1 MLPPLIPLSAAP
13 ITAQQD
19 PVRPTPDIP
28 PVAPVQPSSS
38 ESTIDMGER
47 DPEQAQLLLREEQ
60 RRQQRRR
67 RDRRVADRHD
77 EPDDE
82 GAEADARHASQQDP
96 YPGPAIPGDYLN
108 ADNTVPVVPIID
120 DEPRQGLWVDLKV

>member
-13 ITAQQD
+13 VTAQQD
-19 PVRPTPDIP
+19 PVKPTPSVP
-28 PVAPVQPSSS
+28 PVTPAQPSSN
-38 ESTIDMGER
+38 ESTIDMRQRE
-47 DPEQAQLLLREEQ
+47 PEEAQVLLREEQ

-67 RDRRVADRHD
+67 RDRRTADRHP
-77 EPDDE
+77 ELNADDD
-82 GAEADARHASQQDP
+82 AEQKP

>member
-19 PVRPTPDIP
+19 PVKQTPDIP
-28 PVAPVQPSSS
+28 PVTPVQPSSS
-38 ESTIDMGER
+38 ESTINMGER

-67 RDRRVADRHD
+67 RDRRTTDRHP
-77 EPDDE
+77 EMSEERVEE
-82 GAEADARHASQQDP
+82 GAQQQAQSSHS
-96 YPGPAIPGDYLN
+96 GPAIPGDFLN

>member
-13 ITAQQD
+13 VTAQQD

-38 ESTIDMGER
+38 ETTINMGER
-47 DPEQAQLLLREEQ
+47 DPEQAQLMLREEQ

-67 RDRRVADRHD
+67 RDRRTADRHPD
-77 EPDDE
+77 LNDDE
-82 GAEADARHASQQDP
+82 QAAQQNAHQ
-96 YPGPAIPGDYLN
+96 GPAMPGDYLN

>member
-13 ITAQQD
+13 VTAQQD
-19 PVRPTPDIP
+19 PVKPTPSVP
-28 PVAPVQPSSS
+28 PVTPAQPSSN
-38 ESTIDMGER
+38 ESTIDMRQRE
-47 DPEQAQLLLREEQ
+47 PEEAQVLLREEQ

-67 RDRRVADRHD
+67 RDRRTADRHPELKAD
-77 EPDDE
+77 HD
-82 GAEADARHASQQDP
+82 AEQELH
-96 YPGPAIPGDYLN
+96 PGPAMPGDYLN

>member
-13 ITAQQD
+13 VTAQQD
-19 PVRPTPDIP
+19 PVKPTPDIP
-28 PVAPVQPSSS
+28 PVTPAQPSSN
-38 ESTIDMGER
+38 ESTINMGQR

-67 RDRRVADRHD
+67 RDRRTSDRHP
-77 EPDDE
+77 ELGE
-82 GAEADARHASQQDP
+82 EAEQPAQQQAQ
-96 YPGPAIPGDYLN
+96 PGPAIPGDFLN

>member
-13 ITAQQD
+13 VTAQQD
-19 PVRPTPDIP
+19 PVKPTPDIP
-28 PVAPVQPSSS
+28 PVTPVQPSSS
-38 ESTIDMGER
+38 ETTINMGER

-67 RDRRVADRHD
+67 RDRRTADRHPDLD
-77 EPDDE
+77 E
-82 GAEADARHASQQDP
+82 DAPHAPQHA
-96 YPGPAIPGDYLN
+96 GPAMPGDYLN

>member
-13 ITAQQD
+13 VTAQQD
-19 PVRPTPDIP
+19 PVKPTPDIP

-38 ESTIDMGER
+38 DSTINMRER

-67 RDRRVADRHD
+67 RDRRAADRHPD
-77 EPDDE
+77 LSEDTLNEPQ
-82 GAEADARHASQQDP
+82 HA
-96 YPGPAIPGDYLN
+96 GPAMPGDYLN

-120 DEPRQGLWVDLKV
+120 DEPRQGLWVDLKI

>member
-19 PVRPTPDIP
+19 PVKPTPDIP
-28 PVAPVQPSSS
+28 PVKPVQPSSS
-38 ESTIDMGER
+38 ETTINMGAR

-67 RDRRVADRHD
+67 RDRSAADRH
-77 EPDDE
+77 PDLNE
-82 GAEADARHASQQDP
+82 GNEADARQTSQQHAHT
-96 YPGPAIPGDYLN
+96 GPAIAGDYLN

>member
-13 ITAQQD
+13 VTAQQD

-28 PVAPVQPSSS
+28 PVTPVQPSSS
-38 ESTIDMGER
+38 ETTINMGER
-47 DPEQAQLLLREEQ
+47 DPEQAQLMLREEQ

-67 RDRRVADRHD
+67 RDRRTADRH
-77 EPDDE
+77 PDLNEDE
-82 GAEADARHASQQDP
+82 GQAAQDSAHQ
-96 YPGPAIPGDYLN
+96 GPAMPGDYLN

>member
-13 ITAQQD
+13 VTAQQD
-19 PVRPTPDIP
+19 PVKATPDIP
-28 PVAPVQPSSS
+28 PVTPVQPSSN
-38 ESTIDMGER
+38 ESTINMGER

-67 RDRRVADRHD
+67 RDRRTADRHPDLD
-77 EPDDE
+77 E
-82 GAEADARHASQQDP
+82 DAQDAP
-96 YPGPAIPGDYLN
+96 PQPVHSGPAIPGDHLN

>member
-13 ITAQQD
+13 VTAQQD
-19 PVRPTPDIP
+19 PVKATPDIP
-28 PVAPVQPSSS
+28 PVTPVQPSSN
-38 ESTIDMGER
+38 ESTINMGER
-47 DPEQAQLLLREEQ
+47 DPEQAQLMLREEQ

-67 RDRRVADRHD
+67 RDRRTADRHPDLD
-77 EPDDE
+77 ED
-82 GAEADARHASQQDP
+82 AEQASSQQAHS
-96 YPGPAIPGDYLN
+96 GPAIPGDYLN

>member
-13 ITAQQD
+13 VTSQQD

-28 PVAPVQPSSS
+28 PVTAAQASASDNNIN
-38 ESTIDMGER
+38 TGQR
-47 DPEQAQLLLREEQ
+47 NPEEAQVLLREEQ

-67 RDRRVADRHD
+67 SDRRVVDRH
-77 EPDDE
+77 
-82 GAEADARHASQQDP
+82 GDP
-96 YPGPAIPGDYLN
+96 EEQTPAMSGDFLN

-120 DEPRQGLWVDLKV
+120 DEPRQGVWVDLKV

>member
-19 PVRPTPDIP
+19 PVKPTPDIP

-38 ESTIDMGER
+38 ETTINMGAR

-67 RDRRVADRHD
+67 RDRRTADRH
-77 EPDDE
+77 PDLHE
-82 GAEADARHASQQDP
+82 GGESDAQQTSQQHAHT
-96 YPGPAIPGDYLN
+96 GPAIPGDYLN

>member
-13 ITAQQD
+13 VTAQQD
-19 PVRPTPDIP
+19 PVKPTPDIP
-28 PVAPVQPSSS
+28 PVTPVQPSSS
-38 ESTIDMGER
+38 ETTINMGER

-67 RDRRVADRHD
+67 RDRRTADRHPDLD
-77 EPDDE
+77 EDTPNE
-82 GAEADARHASQQDP
+82 PQHV
-96 YPGPAIPGDYLN
+96 GPAMPGDYLN

>member
-19 PVRPTPDIP
+19 PVKPTPDIP
-28 PVAPVQPSSS
+28 AVAPVQPSSS
-38 ESTIDMGER
+38 DSTINMGER

-67 RDRRVADRHD
+67 RDRRTADRHPDLD
-77 EPDDE
+77 ESV
-82 GAEADARHASQQDP
+82 EADARESLQQGA
-96 YPGPAIPGDYLN
+96 YAGPAIPGDFLN

>member
-13 ITAQQD
+13 VTAQQD
-19 PVRPTPDIP
+19 PVKPTPDIP
-28 PVAPVQPSSS
+28 PVTPVQPSSS
-38 ESTIDMGER
+38 ETTINMGER

-67 RDRRVADRHD
+67 RDRRTADRHPD
-77 EPDDE
+77 LAEDAPNEPQ
-82 GAEADARHASQQDP
+82 HA
-96 YPGPAIPGDYLN
+96 GPAMPGDYLN